1 MPEPV
6 YLTASGIAAAHAE
19 LDDLVAVERPAVVA
33 RIKAAREL
41 GDLSENADYEVAR
54 REQSILEGR
63 IEHLSQILRDAV
75 VIAAASTEQVTRGS
89 TVTVADD
96 EDGKELTY
104 TVVGGHEARP
114 AEGRISGD
122 SPVGR
127 ALLGRRAG
135 RNTVTVSAPAGPFAL
150 RILRLG

>member
-19 LDDLVAVERPAVVA
+19 LDDLIAVERPAVVA

-63 IEHLSQILRDAV
+63 IEHLSLILRDAV

-96 EDGKELTY
+96 EDEESTY

-135 RNTVTVSAPAGPFAL
+135 DTVTVSAPAGPFAL